1 MTDCLD
7 IGGASSCFTG
17 DGVPHECAP
26 LGPGTPEN
34 QPLADLLTAR
44 NGTGDGASGALC
56 VLDNADA
63 SAVPGNDTLPHCD
76 SALACTP
83 LKVRCRGGHRYT
95 LNTMLSHCDSQLACM
110 PLKVHC
116 RRSNNTCPVCASPQK
131 IQVMQAPCW
140 CTLSQA
146 GGRVCDAGS

>member
-34 QPLADLLTAR
+34 QPLADLLISR

-63 SAVPGNDTLPHCD
+63 SAVPGNATLPHCD

-83 LKVRCRGGHRYT
+83 LKVRSLGGQHHALQPAAAPRHWPARCSQCAAWESISAF
-95 LNTMLSHCDSQLACM
+95 LQHC
-110 PLKVHC
+110 V
-116 RRSNNTCPVCASPQK
+116 AS
-131 IQVMQAPCW
+131 IV
-140 CTLSQA
+140 
-146 GGRVCDAGS
+146 